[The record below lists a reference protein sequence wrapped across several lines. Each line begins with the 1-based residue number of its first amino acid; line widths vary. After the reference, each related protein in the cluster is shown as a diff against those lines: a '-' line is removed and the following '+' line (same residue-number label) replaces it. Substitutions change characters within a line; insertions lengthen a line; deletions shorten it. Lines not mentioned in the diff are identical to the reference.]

1 MGERRSLGEC
11 SVITIRFIICNLLR
25 KCFIKNVI
33 INYIFYLIY
42 KTFPYSASSNIWE
55 GGNAVDELTV
65 EAFEIEDK
73 EDLIDEIMNRYGQE
87 VLQLVY
93 SYVNNKEVAEDL
105 TQDIFVKCYNSLHT
119 YKGNSNLKTW
129 LWRIAINHC
138 KDYLKSWYNKKVIVT
153 EDDFT
158 YMGSQKESV
167 EQTVIQNAEDRELA
181 YAVMNL
187 PIKYRE
193 VIYLFYYEELS
204 IKEVAIVIEVKENT
218 IKTRLKKAKELLKK
232 GLEE

>member
-11 SVITIRFIICNLLR
+11 IVTTIRFIICKLLR
-25 KCFIKNVI
+25 KCFIKTLLSTEL
-33 INYIFYLIY
+33 FYLIY
-42 KTFPYSASSNIWE
+42 KTFPCSASSNIWE
-55 GGNAVDELTV
+55 GGKAVDELMI

-73 EDLIDEIMNRYGQE
+73 EDLIDEIMNKYGQE

-105 TQDIFVKCYNSLHT
+105 TQDIFVKCYKSLHT

-158 YMGSQKESV
+158 YMESQKESV
-167 EQTVIQNAEDRELA
+167 EQIVIQNAEDSRLA
-181 YAVMNL
+181 SAVMSL

-193 VIYLFYYEELS
+193 VIYLFYYEDLS
-204 IKEVAIVIEVKENT
+204 IKEIATVIEVKENT
-218 IKTRLKKAKELLKK
+218 IKTRLKKQRSF
-232 GLEE
+232 

>member
-1 MGERRSLGEC
+1 M
-11 SVITIRFIICNLLR
+11 
-25 KCFIKNVI
+25 
-33 INYIFYLIY
+33 
-42 KTFPYSASSNIWE
+42 
-55 GGNAVDELTV
+55 DELTV

-73 EDLIDEIMNRYGQE
+73 EDLIDEIMNKYGQE

-105 TQDIFVKCYNSLHT
+105 TQDIFVKCYKSLHT

-153 EDDFT
+153 EYDFT

-167 EQTVIQNAEDRELA
+167 EQTVIQNAEDRELTS
-181 YAVMNL
+181 AVMNL

-204 IKEVAIVIEVKENT
+204 IKEIAIVIEVKENT

>member
-1 MGERRSLGEC
+1 M
-11 SVITIRFIICNLLR
+11 
-25 KCFIKNVI
+25 
-33 INYIFYLIY
+33 
-42 KTFPYSASSNIWE
+42 
-55 GGNAVDELTV
+55 DELTV

-73 EDLIDEIMNRYGQE
+73 ELLIDEIMNKYGQE
-87 VLQLVY
+87 ILQLVY

-105 TQDIFVKCYNSLHT
+105 TQDIFVKCYKSLHT

-138 KDYLKSWYNKKVIVT
+138 KDYIKSWYNKKVIVT
-153 EDDFT
+153 EDESA
-158 YMGSQKESV
+158 YMGVQPDSV
-167 EQTVIQNAEDRELA
+167 EQTVIQNAEDRRLVS
-181 YAVMNL
+181 AVMNL

-204 IKEVAIVIEVKENT
+204 IKEIAIVIEVKENT
-218 IKTRLKKAKELLKK
+218 IKTRLKRAKELLKK